1 MLNIAALLK
10 NPYVMNLIKY
20 VEEKLVVKKE
30 IPAFKAG
37 DTITVHYK
45 IKEGDKE
52 RIQQYQGTVIQRR
65 GEGASATF
73 TVRKLSNGI
82 GVERVF
88 PLFSPFID
96 AIEVNKEGVVRRAKI
111 YYIRGAKG
119 KKARIEEKQQGFVEE
134 GKAAAAKPAAPK
146 AEVAAEV
153 KA

>member
-1 MLNIAALLK
+1 
-10 NPYVMNLIKY
+10 MNLIKY

-30 IPAFKAG
+30 IPTFKAG

-52 RIQQYQGTVIQRR
+52 RVQQYQGTVIQRR
-65 GEGASATF
+65 GAGASATF

-96 AIEVNKEGVVRRAKI
+96 KIDVNKEGVVRRAKI

-119 KKARIEEKQQGFVEE
+119 KKARIEEKQQGGYEDASKNGVANAQA
-134 GKAAAAKPAAPK
+134 KAAAVK
-146 AEVAAEV
+146 AEEVAAV
-153 KA
+153 KE

>member
-1 MLNIAALLK
+1 
-10 NPYVMNLIKY
+10 MNLIKY
-20 VEEKLVVKKE
+20 VEEKLVEKKE

-52 RIQQYQGTVIQRR
+52 RVQQYQGVVIQRR
-65 GEGASATF
+65 GAGASATF

-96 AIEVNKEGVVRRAKI
+96 KIELNKEGVVRRAKL

-119 KKARIEEKQQGFVEE
+119 KKSRIEEKQHGGEE
-134 GKAAAAKPAAPK
+134 QNSGAPVAATPAKPSAPK
-146 AEVAAEV
+146 AEVAAAE